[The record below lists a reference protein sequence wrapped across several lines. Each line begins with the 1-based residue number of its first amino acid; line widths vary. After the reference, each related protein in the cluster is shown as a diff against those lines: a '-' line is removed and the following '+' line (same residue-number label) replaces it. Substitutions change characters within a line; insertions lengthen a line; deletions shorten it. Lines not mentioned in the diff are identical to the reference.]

1 MNALFTR
8 WLLVTILL
16 AGFYTTAAP
25 LAHAHT
31 SADVTIYADA
41 LASGWEDWGRFGD
54 VRIAAASSDQERVSV
69 YASQRSSDGAVT
81 IVAINKS
88 GGVQRTQIRIDNF
101 NGAASAQVYQY
112 SPSNL
117 NAIVRAADQTL
128 TGAAFIATLPAD
140 SMTLFVIPADN
151 STPGDEMTNHLF
163 LPAISR

>member
-1 MNALFTR
+1 M
-8 WLLVTILL
+8 
-16 AGFYTTAAP
+16 
-25 LAHAHT
+25 
-31 SADVTIYADA
+31 
-41 LASGWEDWGRFGD
+41 
-54 VRIAAASSDQERVSV
+54 RIAAASSDQGRVSV

-81 IVAINKS
+81 ILAINKS

-117 NAIVRAADQTL
+117 NAIVRAADQPL

-140 SMTLFVIPADN
+140 SMTLFIIPADN